1 MYLNR
6 PAEYALRAASYIA
19 LQEPDKRI
27 RTDDL
32 SKAIDVSAPFLAK
45 IMRRLS
51 ANGIL
56 DSKKGH
62 NGGFM
67 LARPASE
74 IRFIDILRAV
84 DFEPGADHCL
94 FGLGNCDAE
103 NPCPLHHEWS
113 ILKAQ
118 IEEWARS
125 HTLAE
130 SIRNA
135 GAKP

>member
-6 PAEYALRAASYIA
+6 PAEYALRAMSYIA
-19 LQEPDKRI
+19 LQEPSSRI
-27 RTDDL
+27 RTGDF
-32 SKAIDVSAPFLAK
+32 SEAIDVSAPFLSK

-51 ANGIL
+51 ASGIL

-67 LARPASE
+67 LARPAAE

-94 FGLGNCDAE
+94 FGLGNCDAD

-130 SIRNA
+130 SIRSA
-135 GAKP
+135 GARP